1 VRCARAEADKK
12 SLNKGNKLAKILI
25 TFLFYLLLQGTAY
38 AAQSVLLRWTD
49 NSENATGFFV
59 ERTVSDDCVDG
70 WEVIAYTG
78 KNQSILIDI
87 HISGACYRVAA
98 YNDTSVSPYSNIARV
113 PPLKAEEQGPKELP

>member
-12 SLNKGNKLAKILI
+12 SLNKENKLAKILI

-38 AAQSVLLRWTD
+38 AAQSVLLSWTD
-49 NSENATGFFV
+49 NSENETGFFV

-78 KNQSILIDI
+78 KNQSFLIDI
-87 HISGACYRVAA
+87 HVSGACYRVCG
-98 YNDTSVSPYSNIARV
+98 I
-113 PPLKAEEQGPKELP
+113 